1 MIGHEL
7 LLVPTVSVLPWD
19 ENGRL
24 LLARSALSG
33 EWMTIGGMV
42 EPDEAPQEAA
52 IREARE
58 EAGVEL
64 ALCGIRA
71 ALGGPHCRIRYP
83 NGDEVSVVNIVFDA
97 RIVGGSPGADNVETS
112 ELAWFSAAEI
122 PKLPMN
128 DFTTFKF
135 KSLGLFDA

>member
-1 MIGHEL
+1 M
-7 LLVPTVSVLPWD
+7 
-19 ENGRL
+19 
-24 LLARSALSG
+24 
-33 EWMTIGGMV
+33 
-42 EPDEAPQEAA
+42 
-52 IREARE
+52 
-58 EAGVEL
+58 
-64 ALCGIRA
+64 
-71 ALGGPHCRIRYP
+71 
-83 NGDEVSVVNIVFDA
+83 SVVNIVFDA